1 MGCSAIRAN
10 SAAPISCSA
19 TQSGL
24 RTLTSGSRDPK
35 ARAAAVK
42 IEVREGN
49 PLASIQELSTIFG
62 WCGRWLLRQ
71 SLLSLT
77 NVLGKGR
84 REPSPSG
91 EGPGRENDEPG
102 EGPSPHGGRDLSNHP
117 VK

>member
-35 ARAAAVK
+35 ARAAAVR

-49 PLASIQELSTIFG
+49 PLASILELSIISA
-62 WCGRWLLRQ
+62 LRSVVGFECRHLVATPRHNEGVSRQ
-71 SLLSLT
+71 EDH
-77 NVLGKGR
+77 VW
-84 REPSPSG
+84 PSPFWAVLALAPQRS
-91 EGPGRENDEPG
+91 
-102 EGPSPHGGRDLSNHP
+102 
-117 VK
+117 